1 MTNVLWLVLGLSI
14 GLLGLYWAFVAVSR
28 SVFGVELPDPAGLL
42 PDGVRYYPPRS
53 I

>member
-14 GLLGLYWAFVAVSR
+14 GLLGLNWAFVAVSR
-28 SVFGVELPDPAGLL
+28 SVFGVELPDPSGLL